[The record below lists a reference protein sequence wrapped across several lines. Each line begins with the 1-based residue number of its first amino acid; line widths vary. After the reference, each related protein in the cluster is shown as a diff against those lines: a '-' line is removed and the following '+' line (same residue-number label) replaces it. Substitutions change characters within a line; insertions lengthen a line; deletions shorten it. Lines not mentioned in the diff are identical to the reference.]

1 MVEDERT
8 HGAEIG
14 ARIAI
19 ARGEKSQP
27 VFAEELGISK
37 NTLLRYE
44 KGYSVPD
51 IVTISKVCSLSGVDL
66 GWLVNGEGRERLAD
80 QELVD
85 DPSTSCPVCREV
97 ERIAPPQPCTV
108 DASGRISIPR
118 WQNPDPEMFD
128 YVPLAE
134 AQLSAGGGCFVLS
147 EKVEGYYAFRRNW
160 LSRVASS
167 AKNLVLMRVSGD
179 SMHPTIQDNDTV
191 MIDTGRLYIKEG
203 MLYALRFNSTI
214 MVKRLAFRP
223 GGRIQVISDNR
234 QEYDPFETDVKNLH
248 LIGQVI
254 FFCRSFIPD

>member
-19 ARGEKSQP
+19 ARGKKSQP

-44 KGYSVPD
+44 KGHSVPD
-51 IVTISKVCSLSGVDL
+51 IVTVSKVCSLSGVDL
-66 GWLVNGEGRERLAD
+66 DWLVNGEGRERLKDHSPEPKETALLPPPRVL
-80 QELVD
+80 EM
-85 DPSTSCPVCREV
+85 PH
-97 ERIAPPQPCTV
+97 PQPCTI
-108 DASGRISIPR
+108 DATGHVAIPR

-147 EKVEGYYAFRRNW
+147 EKVESYYAFRRNW

-167 AKNLVLMRVSGD
+167 TKNLVLMRVSGD
-179 SMHPTIQDNDTV
+179 SMHPTIQDSDTV
-191 MIDTGRLYIKEG
+191 MIDTGRVSIKEG
-203 MLYALRFNSTI
+203 MLYALRFDSTI

-223 GGRIQVISDNR
+223 GGRILVISDNR
-234 QEYDPFETDVKNLH
+234 QGYDPFETDVKNLH

-254 FFCRSFIPD
+254 FFCRSFVPD